1 MWMYL
6 GPSYPDRFS
15 SAELGDEKINARIR
29 RILALGAHQNSCSS
43 LTPLREGVISP
54 WLSLLK
60 LILAWLCQFLPF
72 LTHTHA
78 CAGFWACV
86 QRPTRGHLAQG
97 CGE

>member
-43 LTPLREGVISP
+43 LTPG
-54 WLSLLK
+54 
-60 LILAWLCQFLPF
+60 
-72 LTHTHA
+72 
-78 CAGFWACV
+78 
-86 QRPTRGHLAQG
+86 
-97 CGE
+97 